1 MKNYFSFFA
10 AIVLAISLKFAA
22 FGQNPGD
29 TLRINAL
36 NYNSL
41 TRDTVVQ
48 FPDLPGITFEKILM
62 EYNMRCHGGAVN
74 SSGGNNN
81 GPNGSNGCGEWDYS
95 CNTYIHDSLAIDS
108 VKATHPS
115 HTISGFLGTT
125 FNYTT
130 QASYTYYQYTQPQVT
145 LNSITSE
152 TQYPLLTGTTPTPEA
167 LSGSNQ
173 SGKAQYLYTAGELN
187 AAGFTAGNIDG
198 FLVQA
203 LNGGAVNFL
212 RITIKETAATSLDA
226 TSPET
231 TGFTQVFFSN
241 FNFVTGSNR
250 LQFSTPFAWNGT
262 ANIIIEFSF
271 TNSTP
276 TTDVQLEGTPSP
288 GMAIFANNEYSVDLS
303 SEGHFDVPV
312 TSMAGISNEITV
324 SFWAFGDVNQLPANT
339 YILEALGANGE
350 RDVNIH
356 LPWSNSEIYWDCGG
370 DGSYDRIN
378 KLATAAEFE
387 GQWNHWAFVKN
398 ATTGIMQIYLN
409 GALWH
414 SGTSKTRPID
424 IASMVVGKSATYSGN
439 YKGRIDELQI
449 WDKALSATDIQNWM
463 SIPITPAHP
472 EYSRLVAYY
481 PLDEGTGTQLN
492 DASVNGLVATANSS
506 ASWSF
511 QNGIKLTKFFREA
524 TNRPSIILCQ
534 GTYNTTITN
543 TTVMDSLLVV
553 PNTITAYAVVANP
566 GTFLNDDIT
575 VVSTSQVWY
584 AIPQSIYDGET
595 GALLGTIPVSST
607 GTLTP
612 TSLNYFKRS
621 PSRYEIMSFV
631 TPYGIG
637 LNLGPNGKTW
647 TFEMTDY
654 SPIFKGPKRL
664 TMTGGGQWQEEMNI
678 DFLFIVG
685 TPPRDVL
692 DIKQLWKV
700 DAPGYQNILSDLFF
714 EPRDVLLDPNGV
726 AFKIRSAITGH
737 GQEGEFIPR
746 NHYIDIDGGVDEFT
760 WQAWKECAEN
770 PVYPQG
776 GTWIYD
782 RAGWCPGMATDV
794 QHWDITSYVTP
805 GQSTNIDYGIQ
816 TATGSSNYYV
826 NNQLVTYGAPN
837 HSLDAS
843 VIQISHPSNRVE
855 FARSNPICSSPVIT
869 IQNTGS
875 TPLTSLTISYWV
887 NNPSN
892 TVTHQWTGNLNFLET
907 EEVTLPAPWSMWNS
921 LSTSANTFNVEV
933 SAPNGGS
940 DEYAFNNGYQSTFAI
955 PKVIP
960 GNFVIWFKTNNVPSE
975 SSYEVLDETG
985 TVLFSKSGM
994 AANTLYKDT
1003 MLLPMGCYTYRVY
1016 DTGDDGLSFFANSDG
1031 SGYTRFTKVG
1041 AGIVQDFNSN
1051 YGDGI
1056 NFNFTIDSQ
1065 LEVEELGD
1073 PTRVNLYP
1081 NPTTD
1086 RVKLELI
1093 GFERTVE
1100 VSIFNAIGQ
1109 QIDQRTIQTVGGDFT
1124 GEFSLEGL
1132 SNGIYLFTIS
1142 DQNRHTQVK
1151 VIKE

>member
-10 AIVLAISLKFAA
+10 AIVLTISLKFAA

-130 QASYTYYQYTQPQVT
+130 QPSYTYYQYTQPQVT
-145 LNSITSE
+145 LYSITSE
-152 TQYPLLTGTTPTPEA
+152 TQYPLLTGTTPTPEV

-312 TSMAGISNEITV
+312 TSMAGILNEITV

-524 TNRPSIILCQ
+524 TNRPSITLCQ

-553 PNTITAYAVVANP
+553 PNTITEYAVVANP

-985 TVLFSKSGM
+985 TLLFSKSGM

-1016 DTGDDGLSFFANSDG
+1016 DSGDDGLSFFANSDG

-1073 PTRVNLYP
+1073 PTHVNLYP

-1100 VSIFNAIGQ
+1100 VSIINAIGQ